1 MPKKNNENTALT
13 GCIKPS
19 NWVQK
24 ADPLALMR
32 SVPFTLNELKILDTY
47 ISRINAGDDTQHTV
61 IFTKAE
67 YEKLMGLTSADRQA
81 LRKNTKNMLTKVV
94 ELLMPNDEYKQFLLF
109 EEAEYC
115 KNEYGEPVIKLTCT
129 NRAKEIFFCIGKY
142 HYFKYALENI
152 IRLTHRSSYL
162 LYIYIVANRFRGE
175 WTIELDELRDTVFD
189 CKEQGSYQE
198 YKIFKN
204 RILDPAVKEL
214 NEKTDCKF
222 KYEVIKR
229 SRRVAE
235 IKFIYH
241 NPNGSEWQTSFID
254 ETYDVPLLSNQHGDD
269 ELAGQTDMFT
279 DEIDYGSELADLLGS
294 SACNDEFSPEQV
306 RVLQDLVLKAVPQN
320 DNIARCNYLIAQ
332 VHRMN
337 IFKPDNR
344 FAYLCKMIRNDIKE
358 E

>member
-1 MPKKNNENTALT
+1 
-13 GCIKPS
+13 
-19 NWVQK
+19 
-24 ADPLALMR
+24 
-32 SVPFTLNELKILDTY
+32 
-47 ISRINAGDDTQHTV
+47 
-61 IFTKAE
+61 
-67 YEKLMGLTSADRQA
+67 
-81 LRKNTKNMLTKVV
+81 MLTKVV

-152 IRLTHRSSYL
+152 IRLTHKSSYL

-189 CKEQGSYQE
+189 CKGQGSYLA
-198 YKIFKN
+198 FKEFK
-204 RILDPAVKEL
+204 RSVLDPAVKEL
-214 NEKTDCKF
+214 NEKTDCHF
-222 KYEVIKR
+222 VYEAIKR
-229 SRRVAE
+229 GRKVAK

-254 ETYDVPLLSNQHGDD
+254 ETYDVPLLSDQHGDD

-320 DNIARCNYLIAQ
+320 DNIVRCNYLIAQ

-344 FAYLCKMIRNDIKE
+344 FAYLCKMIENDIKE